1 MLLRLGWPPQW
12 NAHPQFEG
20 TFTKSKTNYKKVQTL
35 SLHHLSNRKVSDF
48 QLGKSGSDYHL
59 LTWEADLKHYS
70 LLPVFDRTDG
80 GELVVEQAKE
90 GARQQAHQAH
100 KHTIVAGICILVE
113 DTVETL
119 TADVNIALVHNGGKD
134 HQGEYLWMGGG
145 GRGDRKWE
153 MKRKMKEMSK
163 LFPVW
168 STYFWLCLSASPFP
182 PRANTRNG
190 IVAALLGNVSLS
202 MLEPLALT

>member
-1 MLLRLGWPPQW
+1 MHGR
-12 NAHPQFEG
+12 
-20 TFTKSKTNYKKVQTL
+20 
-35 SLHHLSNRKVSDF
+35 
-48 QLGKSGSDYHL
+48 L

-100 KHTIVAGICILVE
+100 KHAIVAGICILVE
-113 DTVETL
+113 DTVEAL
-119 TADVNIALVHNGGKD
+119 TADVHIALVHDGGKD

-145 GRGDRKWE
+145 GGGVGGQKVRE
-153 MKRKMKEMSK
+153 EKEDGRNEQTLSCVSNIFQT
-163 LFPVW
+163 LSF
-168 STYFWLCLSASPFP
+168 CL
-182 PRANTRNG
+182 PRANTRNRT
-190 IVAALLGNVSLS
+190 VAALLGNVSLS